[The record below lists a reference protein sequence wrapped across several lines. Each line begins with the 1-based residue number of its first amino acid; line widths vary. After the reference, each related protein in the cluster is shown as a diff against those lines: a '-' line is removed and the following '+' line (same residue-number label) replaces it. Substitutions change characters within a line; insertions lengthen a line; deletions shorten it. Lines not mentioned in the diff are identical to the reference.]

1 MSSAL
6 MHDQR
11 IARSN
16 HRSEHRPTTT
26 AWIPAQAGMTNP
38 LAHGVLL
45 YLTQRVSSL
54 TMAAEIAVRQTSMAA
69 DVRISGIIQRVD

>member
-1 MSSAL
+1 
-6 MHDQR
+6 
-11 IARSN
+11 
-16 HRSEHRPTTT
+16 
-26 AWIPAQAGMTNP
+26 MTNP